1 MLTSHVLRAMLVNAV
16 KVQIEVHS
24 GLQLVCREEHD
35 WEGAF
40 FLVLAAIFEVVT
52 K

>member
-1 MLTSHVLRAMLVNAV
+1 VLTSHVLRAMLVNAV
-16 KVQIEVHS
+16 SVRDGVHS

-35 WEGAF
+35 WESAF
-40 FLVLAAIFEVVT
+40 FLVLAAILEVVT